1 MPTWLINRND
11 DDDDDDD
18 DDGFD
23 NKVVSADVLVNLAV
37 ENFARAEQC

>member
-1 MPTWLINRND
+1 MPTWLINRN
-11 DDDDDDD
+11 DD